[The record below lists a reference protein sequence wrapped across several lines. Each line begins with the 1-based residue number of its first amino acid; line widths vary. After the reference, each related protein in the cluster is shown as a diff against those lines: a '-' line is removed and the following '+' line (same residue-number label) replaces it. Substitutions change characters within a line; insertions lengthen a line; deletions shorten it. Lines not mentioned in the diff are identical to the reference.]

1 MIARKYEELF
11 NDDNNNFIKLL
22 ENNIIDEL
30 AKGFTVTVVLYAQND
45 NICELEQSIIDKIVK
60 AFPNAINY
68 INIVND

>member
-11 NDDNNNFIKLL
+11 NTDKNNFIKLF

-30 AKGFTVTVVLYAQND
+30 SKGLTVTVVLYSQNHK
-45 NICELEQSIIDKIVK
+45 ICELEQSIIDKIVK

-68 INIVND
+68 INIISY

>member
-11 NDDNNNFIKLL
+11 NTDNNNFIKLL
-22 ENNIIDEL
+22 ENNIIDKL
-30 AKGFTVTVVLYAQND
+30 AKGFTVTVVLYSQNH

-68 INIVND
+68 INIIND

>member
-11 NDDNNNFIKLL
+11 NTDKNNFIKLF

-30 AKGFTVTVVLYAQND
+30 SKGLTVTVVLYSQNHK
-45 NICELEQSIIDKIVK
+45 ICELEQSIIDKIIK

-68 INIVND
+68 INIINY

>member
-11 NDDNNNFIKLL
+11 TTDNNNFIKLF

-30 AKGFTVTVVLYAQND
+30 SKGFTVTVVLYSQSYK
-45 NICELEQSIIDKIVK
+45 ICELEQSIINKIVK

-68 INIVND
+68 INIIND